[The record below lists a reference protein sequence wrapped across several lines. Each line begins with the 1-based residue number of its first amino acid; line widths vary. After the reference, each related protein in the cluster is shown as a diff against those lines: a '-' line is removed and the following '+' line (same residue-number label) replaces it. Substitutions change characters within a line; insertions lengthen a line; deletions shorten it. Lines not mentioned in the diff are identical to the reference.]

1 MPLSTKE
8 GHSMH
13 VIQLPL
19 YVQVT
24 NKTRFYLNL
33 NQYRNAHYHTLN
45 KAKTMFKEAILD
57 QVRALPQM
65 DKIGLVYTLYPR
77 TKQLCDVSNVCSIV
91 DKFLSDVLTECGK
104 IPDDNYQYIS
114 KVSYKFGSIDPI
126 NPRVEVSIY
135 EN

>member
-1 MPLSTKE
+1 MYA
-8 GHSMH
+8 
-13 VIQLPL
+13 IQLPL

-45 KAKTMFKEAILD
+45 KAKVMFKESILD
-57 QVRALPQM
+57 QVKDLPRM
-65 DKIGLVYTLYPR
+65 ERIKLSYTLYPR
-77 TKQLCDVSNVCSIV
+77 TKQLCDVSNVCSVV
-91 DKFLSDVLTECGK
+91 DKFLSDALTECGR
-104 IPDDNYQYIS
+104 IPDDNYNHIAE
-114 KVSYKFGSIDPI
+114 VSYKFGSIDPI